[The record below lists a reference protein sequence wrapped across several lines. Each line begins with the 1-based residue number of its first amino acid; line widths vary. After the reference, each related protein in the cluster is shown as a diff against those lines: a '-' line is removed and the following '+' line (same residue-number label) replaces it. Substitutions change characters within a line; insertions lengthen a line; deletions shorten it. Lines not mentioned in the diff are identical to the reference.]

1 VLKKSV
7 AAFLIFIFFYNISGY
22 YLVFN
27 FCQTRIKNF
36 VQSQIKEMNSEDLIL
51 IVLSASEKN
60 NIQWENNDEFR
71 FKGKMYDVAFRKQEN
86 NKLYLYCYN
95 DLREEHL
102 FTSLKRHIKNHID
115 NSATQKNSKTVL
127 KSPVS
132 FFYTIPDTLKIFCQ
146 HSTINVKDKNI
157 FSLENIFIEFPFPPP
172 KLG

>member
-7 AAFLIFIFFYNISGY
+7 AVFLVFIFFYNISGY
-22 YLVFN
+22 YLAFN

-36 VQSQIKEMNSEDLIL
+36 VQSQIKEMDSEDLIL
-51 IVLSASEKN
+51 IVLSPLEKN

-86 NKLYLYCYN
+86 NKFYLYCYN

-102 FTSLKRHIKNHID
+102 FTSLKKHIKNHID
-115 NSATQKNSKTVL
+115 NSAAQKNSKTIL
-127 KSPVS
+127 KSAVS
-132 FFYTIPDTLKIFCQ
+132 FFYAIPDTSKIFCFYYE
-146 HSTINVKDKNI
+146 VKIKDLNI
-157 FSLENIFIEFPFPPP
+157 FPLENIFIEFPSPPP